1 MRRILIMA
9 GFMLMA
15 GVANAADAPKPAPR
29 ISLFSTST
37 DWSAVT
43 NLPLGQ
49 YTGKFIT
56 DKKLVGR
63 SGLVLY
69 YLDGFPCYGEA
80 DSVRVWISP
89 QGKQDGKLRL
99 VCAHAPTSVKF
110 AWRNATADAP
120 QQATTG
126 LIDCP
131 VSGAPEFT
139 VDLNKCVR
147 GKNWDEYR

>member
-1 MRRILIMA
+1 MA

-29 ISLFSTST
+29 VSLFSTST

-63 SGLVLY
+63 QGLVLY

-99 VCAHAPTSVKF
+99 VCVHAPTSVKF

-120 QQATTG
+120 QQATMG